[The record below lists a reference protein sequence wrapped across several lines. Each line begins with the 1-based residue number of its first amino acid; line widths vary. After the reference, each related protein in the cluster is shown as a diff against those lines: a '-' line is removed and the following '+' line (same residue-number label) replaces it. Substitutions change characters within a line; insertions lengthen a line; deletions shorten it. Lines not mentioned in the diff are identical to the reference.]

1 MDASQVLRDE
11 AETLVLRA
19 DNRALYLKAQLEQ
32 MQAQRDAIESERRE
46 INHAPKR
53 LLSYQ
58 PRIGAEYQCPGCWI
72 DRGEQGGL
80 PTCPEPPS
88 TTSCVAMPAAKTG
101 AFPSDR

>member
-58 PRIGAEYQCPGCWI
+58 PRIGAEYQCPGWI
-72 DRGEQGGL
+72 DRGEQG
-80 PTCPEPPS
+80 
-88 TTSCVAMPAAKTG
+88 A
-101 AFPSDR
+101 PSDVPGTAQHNIMRCDACGKDWRIPVR